1 MTRLFGWLL
10 IGAVLLGTLAA
21 YIAGDRLTQAAH
33 SSIGPAPAELK
44 AQPVVFDSASGATIH
59 GWLVDGAKG
68 GGVVLLLHPVRSDR
82 SVMTQRA
89 RFLSRLG
96 YSLLWLDL
104 QAHGESSG
112 DRITFGARESL
123 DVETAVAFLRTRYPG
138 EKIGAIGIS
147 LGGAS
152 IALAKSPLGLS
163 AVVLESVYPTIEEA
177 VTDRLRLHLGAAGPL
192 LAPLLLAQL
201 PLRLGISVDQ
211 LHPIDHIADLGA
223 PLLLISG
230 TKDEHTT
237 SAEAKR
243 LFAAAR
249 EPKQIW
255 LVDGA
260 AHVDLHGFAPKA
272 YETRIAEFLSRYL
285 KQ

>member
-10 IGAVLLGTLAA
+10 FGVICLGLLAS

-33 SSIGPAPAELK
+33 SRIGPAPVELK

-104 QAHGESSG
+104 QAHGESTG

-123 DVETAVAFLRTRYPG
+123 DVEAAMAFLRKHYTD
-138 EKIGAIGIS
+138 EKIGAVGIS

-152 IALAKSPLGLS
+152 ITLAKPPLGLS

-177 VTDRLRLHLGAAGPL
+177 VADRLRLHLGVAGPV

-201 PLRLGISVDQ
+201 PLRLGVSADQ

-230 TKDEHTT
+230 SEDQHTT
-237 SAEAKR
+237 VTEAKR

-255 LVDGA
+255 LVEGA
-260 AHVDLHGFAPKA
+260 AHVDLHEFAPKA
-272 YETRIAEFLSRYL
+272 YEARITAFLSQYL

>member
-1 MTRLFGWLL
+1 MTRLFGWLS
-10 IGAVLLGTLAA
+10 IGAVFLGLLAA

-33 SSIGPAPAELK
+33 SRIGPAPVELK
-44 AQPVVFDSASGATIH
+44 AQPVVFNSASGATIH

-89 RFLSRLG
+89 RFLSHLG

-104 QAHGESSG
+104 QAHGESTG

-123 DVETAVAFLRTRYPG
+123 DVEAAVDFLRKRYPD

-152 IALAKSPLGLS
+152 ITLAKASLGLS

-177 VTDRLRLHLGAAGPL
+177 VTDRLRLHLGTAGPL

-201 PLRLGISVDQ
+201 PLRLGISADQ
-211 LHPIDHIADLGA
+211 LHPIDHIAALGA

-230 TKDEHTT
+230 SEDQHTT
-237 SAEAKR
+237 AAEAKR
-243 LFAAAR
+243 LFTAAR

-272 YETRIAEFLSRYL
+272 YEARVAEFLSRYL